1 MMMVSSA
8 AHPTVSVIIPLYN
21 AEVFLAQAIESV
33 LGQTHP
39 PQQVLVID
47 DGSTDQSA
55 QIARRYGA
63 DVELVRQPNAGGA
76 QARNRGVTLAQGD
89 LLAFLD
95 NDDWWA
101 PEKLAWQLDA
111 LRQSPHLEAIF
122 GQIQPIDTTTAA
134 DQEAAWRSFTAQ
146 DGWHLD
152 TLLIRRQAFQ
162 RIGLFDPAWMI
173 DTVEWLWRAR
183 RLGLCAQVLPQVVA
197 WRRIHGDNHSIR
209 ARPRA
214 HAEYFR
220 LIRLAHAQQQG
231 NL

>member
-1 MMMVSSA
+1 MKVSKA

-55 QIARRYGA
+55 QIARRYGT

-76 QARNRGVTLAQGD
+76 CARNRGVALAHGD

-95 NDDWWA
+95 DDDYWA
-101 PEKLAWQLDA
+101 PEKLAWQINA

-122 GQIQPIDTTTAA
+122 GQIQPIDTATTA
-134 DQEAAWRSFTAQ
+134 DQEGAWRSFMAQ

-162 RIGLFDPAWMI
+162 RIGPFDPAWMI

-183 RLGLCAQVLPQVVA
+183 RLGLCTQVLPQVVA

-209 ARPRA
+209 ARLRA

-220 LIRLAHAQQQG
+220 LIRLVRAHQQDSV
-231 NL
+231 

>member
-1 MMMVSSA
+1 MKASNA
-8 AHPTVSVIIPLYN
+8 ASPSVSVIIPLYN
-21 AEVFLAQAIESV
+21 AEPFLAQTIESV

-39 PQQVLVID
+39 PQQVIVVD

-63 DVELVRQPNAGGA
+63 AVELVRQPNAGGA
-76 QARNRGVTLAQGD
+76 QARNRGVALAHGD

-111 LRQSPHLEAIF
+111 LRQSPHLEALF
-122 GQIQPIDTTTAA
+122 GQIQPIDSATAG
-134 DQEAAWRSFTAQ
+134 QEARWLGMTAQ

-152 TLLIRRQAFQ
+152 TMLIRRQAFQ
-162 RIGLFDPAWMI
+162 RIGPFDPAWMI

-183 RLGLCAQVLPQVVA
+183 RLGLCAQTLPQVVA

-214 HAEYFR
+214 HADYFR
-220 LIRLAHAQQQG
+220 LIRLVRRRQRD
-231 NL
+231 NV

>member
-1 MMMVSSA
+1 MA
-8 AHPTVSVIIPLYN
+8 FTARQTDRTPEDDPAHEAKYVNSPETPVFTKGNLLFNLDRARTAV
-21 AEVFLAQAIESV
+21 AEGKPF
-33 LGQTHP
+33 
-39 PQQVLVID
+39 VLVE
-47 DGSTDQSA
+47 G
-55 QIARRYGA
+55 
-63 DVELVRQPNAGGA
+63 
-76 QARNRGVTLAQGD
+76 
-89 LLAFLD
+89 
-95 NDDWWA
+95 
-101 PEKLAWQLDA
+101 QLDA

-122 GQIQPIDTTTAA
+122 GQIQPIDTTTTA
-134 DQEAAWRSFTAQ
+134 DQEVAWRSFTAQ

-162 RIGLFDPAWMI
+162 RIGPFDPAWMI

-220 LIRLAHAQQQG
+220 LIRLARAQQQESR
-231 NL
+231 

>member
-1 MMMVSSA
+1 MKASNATS
-8 AHPTVSVIIPLYN
+8 PSVSVIIPLYN
-21 AEVFLAQAIESV
+21 AETFLAQTIESV
-33 LGQTHP
+33 LAQTHP
-39 PQQVLVID
+39 PQQVIVVD

-55 QIARRYGA
+55 QIAQRYGA
-63 DVELVRQPNAGGA
+63 AVELVRQPNAGGA
-76 QARNRGVTLAQGD
+76 QARNRGVALAHGD

-95 NDDWWA
+95 NDDWWV
-101 PEKLAWQLDA
+101 PEKLAWQIDV

-122 GQIQPIDTTTAA
+122 GQIQPIDTATAA
-134 DQEAAWRSFTAQ
+134 DQEVAWRSFTAQ

-162 RIGLFDPAWMI
+162 RIGPFDPAWMI

-183 RLGLCAQVLPQVVA
+183 RLGLCTQVLPQVVA

-209 ARPRA
+209 ARSRA

-220 LIRLAHAQQQG
+220 LIRLVCAHQQDSV
-231 NL
+231 